1 MFSVNPNQLYDF
13 NYFAQEL
20 QRLHRQQQ
28 LQQAELERQRLLEQ
42 TSPKIIKKIET
53 EDAYQIQIFKNYGTF
68 ESYEVKAVKNSL
80 YPANSNIINLVIE
93 SEADNFRKIFQF
105 NLNDIEVSKIDW
117 EYYPGENVLVLNVPK
132 KIKVCCDDLTN
143 ALFQGLFGINPAPVS
158 YGYYQP
164 QEAVRKAA
172 EEQAKR
178 DAEEASRRE
187 AAVRARK
194 AAEEKA
200 KQEAKEKARQEAE
213 LRARK
218 EAELRARQIA
228 EEEVRL
234 AKEKARQAQE
244 KAIQAQEKAKQ
255 AEIKARKVAEEK
267 ARRFA
272 KLRAEKEDVKQQESK
287 QREDYNAK
295 LIQQQQEFI
304 NQLFGGNIMAP
315 FFPYNP
321 QFQSQ
326 RVNKEKVP
334 AEPVSATEPVA
345 QQAKELTTPEPK
357 TKVSAEPVSATQ
369 AKELT
374 TPEPKSPAL
383 SLSHSESDNESIES
397 DAETSSGEEIVK
409 ILKPKE
415 GKQNDSSL
423 APLHKHPSLEE
434 VEDEEFVMF
443 RKKFGK

>member
-42 TSPKIIKKIET
+42 TSPKIIKKVET

-117 EYYPGENVLVLNVPK
+117 EYYSGENVLVLYVPK

-143 ALFQGLFGINPAPVS
+143 ALFQGLFGINPTPVP
-158 YGYYQP
+158 YGYHQP

-200 KQEAKEKARQEAE
+200 RQEAE

-218 EAELRARQIA
+218 EAELRARRIA
-228 EEEVRL
+228 EEEVRE

-244 KAIQAQEKAKQ
+244 KARQAQEKARQ

-304 NQLFGGNIMAP
+304 NQLFGGNIMSP

-321 QFQSQ
+321 KYQPQ
-326 RVNKEKVP
+326 RANKEKVP
-334 AEPVSATEPVA
+334 VEPVSATEPVA
-345 QQAKELTTPEPK
+345 QQAKK
-357 TKVSAEPVSATQ
+357 
-369 AKELT
+369 LT

-415 GKQNDSSL
+415 AKQNDSSL

>member
-28 LQQAELERQRLLEQ
+28 LQQAELERQRHLEQ
-42 TSPKIIKKIET
+42 TSPKIIKKVET

-117 EYYPGENVLVLNVPK
+117 EYYSSENVLVLNVPK

-143 ALFQGLFGINPAPVS
+143 ALFQGLFGINPTQIP
-158 YGYYQP
+158 YGYQQS
-164 QEAVRKAA
+164 QEAARKAA
-172 EEQAKR
+172 EEQARK

-187 AAVRARK
+187 AGIRARK
-194 AAEEKA
+194 AAE
-200 KQEAKEKARQEAE
+200 EKARQEAE
-213 LRARK
+213 LRARQ
-218 EAELRARQIA
+218 EAALRARQIA
-228 EEEVRL
+228 E
-234 AKEKARQAQE
+234 EKARQAQE
-244 KAIQAQEKAKQ
+244 KARQ
-255 AEIKARKVAEEK
+255 AEIKAKKVAEEK

-272 KLRAEKEDVKQQESK
+272 KLRAEKEDAKQQESK

-304 NQLFGGNIMAP
+304 NQLFGGNIMSP

-321 QFQSQ
+321 QAQTQ
-326 RVNKEKVP
+326 RAEKVKVP
-334 AEPVSATEPVA
+334 EPVAPTPVA
-345 QQAKELTTPEPK
+345 QQTRELP
-357 TKVSAEPVSATQ
+357 
-369 AKELT
+369 
-374 TPEPKSPAL
+374 TPEPKSPAFRM
-383 SLSHSESDNESIES
+383 SHSESDNESIES
-397 DAETSSGEEIVK
+397 EAETSSGEDIVK

-415 GKQNDSSL
+415 AKKDDSSL